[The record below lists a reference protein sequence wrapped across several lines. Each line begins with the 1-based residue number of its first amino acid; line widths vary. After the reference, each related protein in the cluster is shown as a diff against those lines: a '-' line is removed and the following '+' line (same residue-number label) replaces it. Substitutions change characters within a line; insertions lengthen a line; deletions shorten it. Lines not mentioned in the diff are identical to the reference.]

1 MSEDFLHLHFVV
13 DQFWDMIWK
22 TEECC
27 VSKNIELK
35 IWWQKF

>member
-13 DQFWDMIWK
+13 DQYWDMIWK